1 MNMKKVC
8 VLLLTC
14 FLFGCGQDEIDSVAN
29 VPDEVNYFK
38 LLEDELPPSIQTLLE
53 NVSFEEGVLGCSMD
67 RETAEANGIA
77 GDEYDS
83 FLRSIQIENQ
93 KIKEYLDAGVVVVY
107 NGQPFTYNEELYQ
120 YVLPVEEAKSRFQ
133 YDMGTLIKTL
143 SFEYREDNIGMTQ
156 NVKFTGPS
164 RISFSRL
171 SGNGA
176 FFLTERLKG
185 FTTYLLSGSVAFTY
199 GFGDQT
205 NWDWKIEYETPKNSS
220 AILEIFGHAR
230 IHEATEDATPR
241 PTMEL
246 PSFVQVED
254 LGRTSGQGRLKLLVY
269 DERGNRYQFKM
280 YKRLGDD
287 YSEFYYSPPVKGDAN
302 PAPLYMTYPI
312 QTTFWLVGWVKNSQN
327 LWQYIGEKEFYSQY
341 DTK

>member
-1 MNMKKVC
+1 MRSGRRGIIWSDA
-8 VLLLTC
+8 LA
-14 FLFGCGQDEIDSVAN
+14 VAEEGD
-29 VPDEVNYFK
+29 VEAVAEAPAVAEA
-38 LLEDELPPSIQTLLE
+38 LLEGGGDSAGHLGGSRSEGHEEDVGGGPAAEAGEDGENLVGVGGTGVDELELE
-53 NVSFEEGVLGCSMD
+53 VLAVG
-67 RETAEANGIA
+67 A
-77 GDEYDS
+77 G
-83 FLRSIQIENQ
+83 
-93 KIKEYLDAGVVVVY
+93 A
-107 NGQPFTYNEELYQ
+107 
-120 YVLPVEEAKSRFQ
+120 VEEAKSRFQ